1 MRIKSLAGKGIIHI
15 FLIAGSIIMVLPF
28 LWMLSTSLKTP
39 DKVLIL
45 PPELFPHPVSLE
57 NYNTVWVS
65 LNFLRYTINSF
76 IIVSLDIVGTVAV
89 CSIVAFGFAI
99 FNFAGKKFLFILM
112 LGTLMMPAQVTL
124 IPNYFIWKE
133 LGALNT
139 YFPLIVPSFLGGAF
153 GIFMLHQ
160 NFKSLPG
167 AFYESA
173 LIDGCHP
180 VKILFSIYVP
190 MSIPTISALT
200 VFTFIGAWNNT
211 LGPLIYLKSRDLYTL
226 TLGLLA
232 LKNNNEMAA
241 NLAVKMAAASI
252 TMAPVVC
259 VFLLAQKYF
268 IEGISSSGLKG

>member
-15 FLIAGSIIMVLPF
+15 FLIAGSIIMILPF

-45 PPELFPHPVSLE
+45 PPELFPDPVSLE
-57 NYNTVWVS
+57 NYSIVWVS

-76 IIVSLDIVGTVAV
+76 IIVFLDIVGTVAA

-99 FNFAGKKFLFILM
+99 FNFTGKKLLFILM

-139 YFPLIVPSFLGGAF
+139 YIPLIVPSFLGGAF
-153 GIFMLHQ
+153 GIFLLHQ

-190 MSIPTISALT
+190 MSIPTISALI
-200 VFTFIGAWNNT
+200 VFTFLGAWNNT

-252 TMAPVVC
+252 TMAPVIF

-268 IEGISSSGLKG
+268 IEGISSTGLKG